1 MRKIIWLLP
10 LLLLLQTQMVSAAA
24 SQKKP
29 PGNKYTYRG
38 TVLLDYTKDQPVLG
52 ISSLRYDKKSDQ
64 FIIVSD
70 DTGVI
75 PNLYEKIGKPR
86 FYTLSGQAV
95 LNALNVSTQEQVS
108 ALNSSFIDETHLTV
122 EPDEYQWNSRKNWI
136 QDGHIDT
143 EGLAL
148 FNNSTDLLIS
158 SEQGATYP
166 AKTFRM
172 QRLWD
177 IYNAFRVPDVDV
189 AASLLRVDRDFGILT
204 QRYYLPSYYN
214 TPLLR
219 STLSYLLP
227 ETVMNAYDWAT
238 SENQGLQRNRGIES
252 IDFIPGTN
260 EVIAI
265 TEMPLRQDIAPW
277 KAAFPADKD
286 RPPIPPP
293 CRIIHL
299 TLDEFRDGSQFYPIV
314 KKELLY
320 GIARM
325 PDKYTQDATATIKTG
340 VSDVLA
346 LNDSEILVVERTRIT
361 FAPQDQAARKRFEP
375 EKPVSIVEIYKVN
388 LNLEKQY
395 HVTKQARLTPEMMGT
410 KRVVKKALLFS
421 TLQATEKDV
430 FENMNIEGITK
441 GPEIDGKETIVLVND
456 NDAGK
461 GDVTKLI
468 FLTVDQ

>member
-1 MRKIIWLLP
+1 MRKILWLLP
-10 LLLLLQTQMVSAAA
+10 LLLLLQTHMASAA
-24 SQKKP
+24 SQTNP
-29 PGNKYTYRG
+29 LENKYTYRG
-38 TVLLDYTKDQPVLG
+38 TVLLGHAKDQPVLG
-52 ISSLRYDKKSDQ
+52 ISSVRYDQRSDQ

-70 DTGVI
+70 DTGVL
-75 PNLYEKIGKPR
+75 PNLYEEPGKPR

-95 LNALNVSTQEQVS
+95 LNALNASTQEQAP
-108 ALNSSFIDETHLTV
+108 ALDPGFIDEIHLTV
-122 EPDEYQWNSRKNWI
+122 DPDESQWSSRKNWI

-148 FNNSTDLLIS
+148 FNDSTDLLIA

-166 AKTFRM
+166 VKTFRM
-172 QRLWD
+172 KQFWD
-177 IYNAFRVPDVDV
+177 IHNTLRFPDFDV
-189 AASLLRVDRDFGILT
+189 AASLLRVDRDFGILV
-204 QRYYLPSYYN
+204 QRYYFPSYYN
-214 TPLLR
+214 APLLR
-219 STLSYLLP
+219 STLSYMFP
-227 ETVMNAYDWAT
+227 QFAMKAYDWAT
-238 SENQGLQRNRGIES
+238 SENIGLQRNRGIES

-277 KAAFPADKD
+277 KAAFPAGKNTT
-286 RPPIPPP
+286 PMPPP

-299 TLDEFRDGSQFYPIV
+299 SLDEFRDDSRFYPVV

-320 GIARM
+320 GIERM
-325 PDKYTQDATATIKTG
+325 PAKYTQNTTATIKTG

-346 LNDSEILVVERTRIT
+346 LSASELLVVERTRIT
-361 FAPQDQAARKRFEP
+361 FSPQDQAARKRFEP
-375 EKPVSIVEIYKVN
+375 EEPVSIVEIFKVN

-410 KRVVKKALLFS
+410 KRVVNKTLLFS
-421 TLQATEKDV
+421 TLLATENNV

-441 GPEIDGKETIVLVND
+441 GPEIDGEKTIVLVND

-468 FLTVDQ
+468 FLTVNQ